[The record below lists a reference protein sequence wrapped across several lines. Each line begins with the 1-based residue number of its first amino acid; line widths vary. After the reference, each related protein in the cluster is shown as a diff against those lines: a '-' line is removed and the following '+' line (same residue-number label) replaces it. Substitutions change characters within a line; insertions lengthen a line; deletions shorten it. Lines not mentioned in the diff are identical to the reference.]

1 MPDQPT
7 GTNDTPRGFTTESL
21 VVDIVWELA
30 DARGVDPCTLPPLY
44 ESVDVDALG
53 ALFELSEERSDRL
66 FDAVTFDVD
75 GDEVRVTS
83 DGTVSVTP
91 DGVETDTRSTANTWD

>member
-1 MPDQPT
+1 MPDLPT
-7 GTNDTPRGFTTESL
+7 DANSTPRGFSTESL

-30 DARGVDPCTLPPLY
+30 DVRGVDPRTLPPLY

-53 ALFELSEERSDRL
+53 ALFELSQDRSDRL
-66 FDAVTFDVD
+66 FDAVAFGVD

-91 DGVETDTRSTANTWD
+91 GGVETDTRSTANTWD